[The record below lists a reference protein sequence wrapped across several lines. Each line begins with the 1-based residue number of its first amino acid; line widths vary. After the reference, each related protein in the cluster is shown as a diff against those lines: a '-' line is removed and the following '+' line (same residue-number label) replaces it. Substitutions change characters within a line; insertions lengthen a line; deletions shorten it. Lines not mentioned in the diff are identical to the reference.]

1 MQYYKFLEIFSKIL
15 FYSSFYVPIIIIF
28 YMLYEEKMA
37 DVFKREKKL
46 NVFIGIAAS
55 VFIFTFGYYQ
65 GGKLMSISIHTY
77 MADNP
82 PTLYSACGTF
92 QYIQFEGKNRDKS
105 YKIRPERYTAG
116 KYIIDLDNGIST
128 YSYVWDLSNP
138 QDFVGIQQ
146 GDRICIKYYYHLKD
160 SNDNAVK
167 KPLIYSIHKP

>member
-15 FYSSFYVPIIIIF
+15 FYGSFCVPIIIVF
-28 YMLYEEKMA
+28 YMLYEEKMEE
-37 DVFKREKKL
+37 VFKREKKL
-46 NVFIGIAAS
+46 NVFIGIMAS

-65 GGKLMSISIHTY
+65 GGKLMTMSIHTY

-92 QYIQFEGKNRDKS
+92 QYIQFGGKNRDKA
-105 YKIRPERYTAG
+105 YKISPERYTAG

-128 YSYVWDLSNP
+128 YSSVWDLSNP

-146 GDRICIKYYYHLKD
+146 GDRICANYYFRYDEKNQNR
-160 SNDNAVK
+160 S
-167 KPLIYSIHKP
+167 KPLIYSIHRP